1 MEGASAIF
9 LAMVL
14 LAGGG
19 ATGAVMMSEDVDMG
33 HWGMM
38 GGHHGVMGEGSEDC
52 PYHDGDHEEC
62 YGEDGTYPEEC
73 EEHYEDC
80 PYHDDAGVEE
90 TRGAGC
96 C

>member
-1 MEGASAIF
+1 MEGASAIV

-19 ATGAVMMSEDVDMG
+19 ATGAVMMSEDVDLG
-33 HWGMM
+33 SWGMM
-38 GGHHGVMGEGSEDC
+38 GGHHAMMGDGSDDC

-62 YGEDGTYPEEC
+62 YTEDGTYPEEC

-80 PYHDDAGVEE
+80 PYHDDAGVYEA
-90 TRGAGC
+90 RGAGC